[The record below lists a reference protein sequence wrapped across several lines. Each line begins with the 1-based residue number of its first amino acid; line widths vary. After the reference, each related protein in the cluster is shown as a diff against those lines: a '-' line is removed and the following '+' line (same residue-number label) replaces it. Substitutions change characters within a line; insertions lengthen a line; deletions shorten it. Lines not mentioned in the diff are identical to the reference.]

1 MDFSMGPTVTEL
13 RDRIRSF
20 MEENL
25 YPVEAEAMQALDDEV
40 EAGVPYP
47 EILVEIRAKA
57 REEGLWNLF
66 MPNEEH
72 GAGLTNWEYGLL
84 CEEMGRSPALAPM
97 AFNCAA
103 PDTGNS
109 EILHDHG
116 TPEQQERWLGPLLEG
131 SIRSCFSM
139 TEPEVPGSDPTTL
152 QTRAE
157 LDASTGEWVINGHK
171 WFTSGA
177 VGASLAIA
185 MVVTDPDAHPY
196 ARASM
201 IIVPTDAPGFNLV
214 RAVPVMGHDK
224 GPGHCEIL
232 YEDCRVPE
240 ANLLGP
246 RQGGFVIA
254 QDRLGPGRIHHCMR
268 AIGSC

>member
-66 MPNEEH
+66 LPDEEH
-72 GAGLTNWEYGLL
+72 GAGLTNWEYGAALR
-84 CEEMGRSPALAPM
+84 GDGTQPALAPM

-109 EILHDHG
+109 EILAEHG
-116 TPEQQERWLGPLLEG
+116 TPEQQERWLEPLLEG
-131 SIRSCFSM
+131 EIRSCFSM
-139 TEPEVPGSDPTTL
+139 TEPEVSGSDPTGL

-157 LDASTGEWVINGHK
+157 LDASTR
-171 WFTSGA
+171 
-177 VGASLAIA
+177 VGDQRPQ
-185 MVVTDPDAHPY
+185 VVHVG
-196 ARASM
+196 R
-201 IIVPTDAPGFNLV
+201 
-214 RAVPVMGHDK
+214 R
-224 GPGHCEIL
+224 
-232 YEDCRVPE
+232 R
-240 ANLLGP
+240 
-246 RQGGFVIA
+246 RQ
-254 QDRLGPGRIHHCMR
+254 RSR
-268 AIGSC
+268 S